1 MSWLYEK
8 KWCEA
13 SGHTDI
19 SLFGGWIKAGRS
31 MIINPGTWFIY
42 VGERIRLT
50 VNKLKTF
57 GLGFEVLGDIRSVFF
72 HVFWR
77 RVVVWFRPNER
88 N

>member
-1 MSWLYEK
+1 MSWVYEK
-8 KWCEA
+8 KFYEI
-13 SGHTDI
+13 SGHTDV
-19 SLFGGWIKAGRS
+19 SLFGGWIKTS
-31 MIINPGTWFIY
+31 ISTYNPSGLFIY

-50 VNKLKTF
+50 VNKRETF

-77 RVVVWFRPNER
+77 SVVVWFRPNER